1 MTKAPAPA
9 IDHFLQSMNR
19 RLEIKHLRRRELID
33 AVRLVIARD
42 GFEATTISKI
52 ATQAGFSIGFMHH
65 HFPNKDALLAEAMR
79 VIYGDMGR
87 LIVSRLQGVTEPL
100 NRLRVIV
107 EGNFDDEIFTPA
119 NAFVWI
125 SYIPRVPFNPMFA
138 RLQRVIER
146 RSYSNLIV
154 ECRNLFGADDC
165 PRVATDIMMVID
177 YYWLRLGLHTEQ
189 REALRREALERAE
202 KIFTE
207 FPRI

>member
-1 MTKAPAPA
+1 M
-9 IDHFLQSMNR
+9 SR
-19 RLEIKHLRRRELID
+19 RIEIKHLRRRELID

-154 ECRNLFGADDC
+154 ECRKLFAADDC
-165 PRVATDIMMVID
+165 PGVVTDIMMVID

-189 REALRREALERAE
+189 REALRGEALERAE
-202 KIFTE
+202 RIFLE
-207 FPRI
+207 CPRI

>member
-1 MTKAPAPA
+1 MSGR
-9 IDHFLQSMNR
+9 I
-19 RLEIKHLRRRELID
+19 EIKHLRRRELID

-65 HFPNKDALLAEAMR
+65 HFPNKHALLAEAMR

-87 LIVSRLQGVTEPL
+87 LIVSRLQEVTEPL

-125 SYIPRVPFNPMFA
+125 SYVPRVPFNPLFA
-138 RLQRVIER
+138 RLQRVGVQALHGER
-146 RSYSNLIV
+146 A
-154 ECRNLFGADDC
+154 GAG
-165 PRVATDIMMVID
+165 RVAPGDCSP
-177 YYWLRLGLHTEQ
+177 
-189 REALRREALERAE
+189 EALSRTGQGDFHHRMLSTTYDGVCGELDYVAKSAE
-202 KIFTE
+202 
-207 FPRI
+207 PVR